1 MVSHAHEDARRRTRV
16 GSKRNVDLPVLSPDT
31 LRRDLYEHGTLWNT
45 SVRGV
50 LLCNGARGVDD
61 CEYWLS
67 YMPMRNRAEVIRLML
82 AYANVPY
89 AFEVVGYERW
99 NEVKPA
105 MNFGKTPALVDV
117 DGGGTDLTHE
127 TAMTRYLADKLN
139 LGGSDSFQKA
149 RVDELFSQYWHTIRN
164 NGLTHAGELYSANAL
179 KDASAEDVE
188 NCGRFQDTHRVNAL
202 SVAKRSLQALRV
214 FEEIFETNGTPYL
227 VGDDPTYVDFALF
240 DALFDLG
247 EEDATPDFAE
257 RFRLPRCG
265 EFANRVAGIPTID
278 AYLRSPTRIPR
289 YERPEYAY
297 VSGRFSPEP

>member
-1 MVSHAHEDARRRTRV
+1 MSPAHEDARRRTRV

-31 LRRDLYEHGTLWNT
+31 LRRNLYEHRTLWNT
-45 SVRGV
+45 SVRGIV
-50 LLCNGARGVDD
+50 LCNGARGVDD

-164 NGLTHAGELYSANAL
+164 NGLTHAGELYSA
-179 KDASAEDVE
+179 K
-188 NCGRFQDTHRVNAL
+188 
-202 SVAKRSLQALRV
+202 ALR
-214 FEEIFETNGTPYL
+214 EA
-227 VGDDPTYVDFALF
+227 TYDRPA
-240 DALFDLG
+240 
-247 EEDATPDFAE
+247 ATAMLTE
-257 RFRLPRCG
+257 
-265 EFANRVAGIPTID
+265 
-278 AYLRSPTRIPR
+278 
-289 YERPEYAY
+289 
-297 VSGRFSPEP
+297 

>member
-1 MVSHAHEDARRRTRV
+1 MVSPAHEDARRRTRV

-31 LRRDLYEHGTLWNT
+31 LRRDLYEHRTLWNT

-50 LLCNGARGVDD
+50 VLCNGARGVDD

-149 RVDELFSQYWHTIRN
+149 RVGELFSQYWHTIRN
-164 NGLTHAGELYSANAL
+164 NGLTHAGELYSAEAL
-179 KDASAEDVE
+179 KDASVEDVE
-188 NCGRFQDTHRVNAL
+188 NWGYSGLVFQ
-202 SVAKRSLQALRV
+202 
-214 FEEIFETNGTPYL
+214 
-227 VGDDPTYVDFALF
+227 
-240 DALFDLG
+240 
-247 EEDATPDFAE
+247 
-257 RFRLPRCG
+257 
-265 EFANRVAGIPTID
+265 
-278 AYLRSPTRIPR
+278 
-289 YERPEYAY
+289 
-297 VSGRFSPEP
+297 